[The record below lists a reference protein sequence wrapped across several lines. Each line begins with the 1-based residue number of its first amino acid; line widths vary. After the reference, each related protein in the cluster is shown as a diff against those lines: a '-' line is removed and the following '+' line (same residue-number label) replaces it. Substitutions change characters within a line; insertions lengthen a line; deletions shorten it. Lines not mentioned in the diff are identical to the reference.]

1 MDLPDFWKKIK
12 GAMKIKKFSVQY
24 RSELGYALASFAT

>member
-12 GAMKIKKFSVQY
+12 GTMKIKKFSVQY
-24 RSELGYALASFAT
+24 RSELGHALASFAT